1 MIDLGPV
8 VDAVKAAIGSLGS
21 IHDVLTAIQDLVDP
35 RLWFNHFFQ
44 VPLLTRI
51 WDWLFGLITT
61 TADQSLGVPRDFTQA
76 AAIQRYEPLTRT
88 VADLG
93 LVAVATWSSYRLM
106 WSQAVR
112 SHYSVHLILPRLL
125 LAAVLINFATPLVQL
140 AVDVNNALC
149 DLVLKAQGHAVFKDA
164 LYALL
169 KDPVKDLASG
179 PGLTLLTTILILG
192 GYLVLGL
199 AYFVRYA
206 LLVVLAVTAPLA
218 ALAFVLPE
226 THRYAREWGSLFVST
241 LFMQPMQLLILA
253 IAFALDAEGSLPI
266 SHLYALAALWI
277 AFKVPGALHAAS
289 SMGTHAT
296 TSAKTH
302 FEHLVKAAARGVA

>member
-1 MIDLGPV
+1 MDIGAV
-8 VDAVKAAIGSLGS
+8 VDAVKQVYASLGS
-21 IHDVLTAIQDLVDP
+21 IHGLLTDIQHAVDP
-35 RLWFNHFFQ
+35 RWWVLNTFHL
-44 VPLLTRI
+44 PLLSKL
-51 WDWLFGLITT
+51 WDWLFDLITQT
-61 TADQSLGVPRDFTQA
+61 TDQSRGLPRDFTDA
-76 AAIQRYEPLTRT
+76 GAIQRYEPLTRA

-93 LVAVATWSSYRLM
+93 LVAVASWASYRLM

-112 SHYSVHLILPRLL
+112 SRYSVHLILPRLL
-125 LAAVLINFATPLVQL
+125 LAAVLINFAIPLVQV
-140 AVDVNNALC
+140 AVDVNNTLC
-149 DLVLKAQGHAVFKDA
+149 DVVLKAQGHAVFKDA
-164 LYALL
+164 IYALL
-169 KDPVKDLASG
+169 KDPMKDLASG

-192 GYLVLGL
+192 GYLLLGL

-206 LLVVLAVTAPLA
+206 LLVVLTVTAPLA

-277 AFKVPGALHAAS
+277 TFKVPGALHAAS

-302 FEHLVKAAARGVA
+302 FDHLIKAAAKGVA